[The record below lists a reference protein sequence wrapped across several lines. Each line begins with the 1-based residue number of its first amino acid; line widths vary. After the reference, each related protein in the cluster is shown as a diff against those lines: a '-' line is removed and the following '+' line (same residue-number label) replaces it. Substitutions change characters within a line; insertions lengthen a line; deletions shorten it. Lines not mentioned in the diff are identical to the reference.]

1 VRYVALLVALII
13 MAIVALVV
21 FKAVTDSTE
30 NTLSLVAA
38 TTTVA
43 SGGAAI
49 GPGPG
54 GQPIPLGTQPDAV
67 QPAGGAGIAAAK
79 RVACQADKTSMQ
91 QAIDAYTG
99 LEGDKPADEQALIA
113 KGYLKQL
120 SAYWDVKDGVLVPQ
134 DPACAA

>member
-1 VRYVALLVALII
+1 MRYVALLVALII
-13 MAIVALVV
+13 MAIVAVVV
-21 FKAVTDSTE
+21 FKAVTQSTE
-30 NTLSLVAA
+30 DTLSLVAV

-43 SGGAAI
+43 PGGAAI

-54 GQPIPLGTQPDAV
+54 GQPLPLGTQPDVA

-79 RVACQADKTSMQ
+79 RVACQADKSSME

-99 LEGDKPADEQALIA
+99 LEGTKPADEQALIA
-113 KGYLKQL
+113 AGDLKQP